1 MTLSELTEIVKKH
14 EEEYWDMTNGE
25 AEYTRHTLE
34 HLAKLMGKVGN
45 VVEPREH
52 GFEPS
57 TDIIKTQVIPDLL
70 YYALGMAQAH
80 GVDLEE
86 AFTER
91 MQQNRA
97 KITDRRNGIL
107 EQPSC

>member
-1 MTLSELTEIVKKH
+1 MTLDDLAAIVKKH
-14 EEEYWDMTNGE
+14 EDEYWDMTNGE
-25 AEYTRHTLE
+25 AEYTRHILE
-34 HLAKLMGKVGN
+34 HLAKLMGKMGN

-52 GFEPS
+52 GLEPS
-57 TDIIKTQVIPDLL
+57 TEIIKTQVIPDLL

-80 GVDLEE
+80 NVNLEE

-91 MQQNRA
+91 MKQNRA
-97 KITDRRNGIL
+97 KITNRRKGIL